1 MTRSLLFNKSRS
13 AKKANK
19 LGWME
24 LERNKS
30 GGIAFVN
37 EQQMGVGDIIP
48 NGHSCSLLSILCK

>member
-1 MTRSLLFNKSRS
+1 
-13 AKKANK
+13 
-19 LGWME
+19 ME

-48 NGHSCSLLSILCK
+48 NGHSCSLLSILCKWDHFLKDLIYLTKILSNLT